1 MSLLRRNPEGVA
13 WAVLLTAFAVFCL
26 LAVSVPLSIRWY
38 LVHATVPLSAR
49 LSPTTERGTTLVW
62 ERGDE
67 EGRGVLGPRE
77 LSEGVRIKTDDVALA
92 ELTVGQEGSETI
104 LATVQ
109 LYNDAEVFLH
119 RVRRPRFRLSTE
131 PYQVE
136 MLVVMG
142 RVRIVAARPAA
153 RPLRLVVYTPHCQ
166 VQFDDGSYS
175 VEVTGGETEVAV
187 RYGEARVS
195 AAGELVVVG
204 LDQRTLVARG
214 KAPASPMPAARN
226 LIANGDFTE
235 PLTSFWQTDTYQD
248 SADVVAGTV
257 EIVTIGGR
265 RAVSFSRNGKEGIHT
280 ETGISQIIDED
291 VRDYN
296 FLNLRLDVRLIYQSL
311 PGAGYRSSEFPL
323 MVRLDYTDIYD
334 KEQFWTHGFYYRD
347 PEEDWPIY
355 DGEKIPRY
363 IWYPY
368 ESGNLKQVLQSVRG
382 APPAHINAIR
392 IYASGWNYESMVA
405 EVGLIAR

>member
-1 MSLLRRNPEGVA
+1 LHRNPERVA
-13 WAVLLTAFAVFCL
+13 WAVLLIAFAIFCL
-26 LAVSVPLSIRWY
+26 LAVGVPLSVRWY
-38 LVHATVPLSAR
+38 LVYATVPLTAQ

-77 LSEGVRIKTDDVALA
+77 VGEGVRIKTDDVALA

-109 LYNDAEVFLH
+109 LYNSAEVFIH
-119 RVRRPRFRLSTE
+119 RVRQPRFRLSTE

-136 MLVVMG
+136 MLVVTG

-166 VQFDDGSYS
+166 VQLADGSYS
-175 VEVTGGETEVAV
+175 VEVTNVDTEVAV
-187 RYGEARVS
+187 RYGQAQVS
-195 AAGELVVVG
+195 AAGKLVVVG
-204 LDQRTLVARG
+204 LDQRTVVARG
-214 KAPASPMPAARN
+214 QAPASPMPAARN

-235 PLTSFWQTDTYQD
+235 PLAPSWQTDTYQD
-248 SADVVAGTV
+248 SSDVAAGSV
-257 EIVTIGGR
+257 EIVIVGGR
-265 RAVSFSRNGKEGIHT
+265 RTVLFSRNGEEGIHT
-280 ETGISQIIDED
+280 ETGISQVIDED
-291 VRDYN
+291 VRDYD

-323 MVRLDYTDIYD
+323 MVRLDYTDIYG

-347 PEEDWPIY
+347 PEQDWPIY
-355 DGEKIPRY
+355 DGEKIPRF

-368 ESGNLKQVLQSVRG
+368 ESGNLKQVLQAVRG